1 MLCYPSEQT
10 FFDDLKLTLL
20 SHSDLED
27 LRASQQITEQEA
39 EEMTARSRSM
49 MDINLKLQ
57 LSAAK
62 AQNKTIDLELR
73 RMEAEEA
80 MEHLQIVQV
89 R

>member
-1 MLCYPSEQT
+1 
-10 FFDDLKLTLL
+10 
-20 SHSDLED
+20 
-27 LRASQQITEQEA
+27 
-39 EEMTARSRSM
+39 

-89 R
+89 WSHFESERIILMT

>member
-1 MLCYPSEQT
+1 MYP
-10 FFDDLKLTLL
+10 
-20 SHSDLED
+20 SDLED

-39 EEMTARSRSM
+39 EELTARSRSM

-57 LSAAK
+57 LSASK

-89 R
+89 C

>member
-1 MLCYPSEQT
+1 
-10 FFDDLKLTLL
+10 
-20 SHSDLED
+20 
-27 LRASQQITEQEA
+27 
-39 EEMTARSRSM
+39 M

-89 R
+89 WPYFEIEVTMLMT

>member
-1 MLCYPSEQT
+1 M
-10 FFDDLKLTLL
+10 TLAY
-20 SHSDLED
+20 SDLED

-39 EEMTARSRSM
+39 EELTARSRSM
-49 MDINLKLQ
+49 MDINMKLQ

-89 R
+89 FMHIND

>member
-1 MLCYPSEQT
+1 MYL
-10 FFDDLKLTLL
+10 
-20 SHSDLED
+20 SDLED

-39 EEMTARSRSM
+39 EELTARSRSM

-57 LSAAK
+57 LSASK

>member
-1 MLCYPSEQT
+1 
-10 FFDDLKLTLL
+10 
-20 SHSDLED
+20 
-27 LRASQQITEQEA
+27 
-39 EEMTARSRSM
+39 MTARSRSM

-89 R
+89 WLYFDIEATMLTT